1 MLYEMESELLINIA
15 RLLGKGANASAEWQA
30 IKLSQLGT
38 LRAMNEETIKAGVD
52 KAVKAARAEI
62 EAAGA
67 AEANRI
73 LNAVPSSLAASLP
86 DSADLRLI
94 ALWNI
99 WETRTIN
106 QFRVLGM
113 TLLPKAEQIYVDA
126 VYKATAKTL
135 AGQITLRQA
144 IGETVAGWSGIPAIV
159 DKAGRE
165 WTVEAYA
172 QTVVRS
178 NIRQVA
184 TETTLAQMENLN
196 LDLVEVSAHIGAR
209 PGCAPYQGRVYSL
222 RGETPGYDRLSD
234 TSYGEPDGLFGIN
247 CGHQMYPYSEGERQ
261 TFKPYPTRE
270 NENVYEE
277 SQKQRYLERQIR
289 DAKRRLDNVK
299 ASNGGEAVQN
309 KAQALLSAR
318 QQRMRDFID
327 ETDRTRRY
335 DREKVY

>member
-30 IKLSQLGT
+30 LKLSQLGT

-73 LNAVPSSLAASLP
+73 LNAVPSSLAAALP

-99 WETRTIN
+99 WETRTMN

-113 TLLPKAEQIYVDA
+113 TLITKAQQMYVDA
-126 VYKATAKTL
+126 VYAATAKTL

-144 IGETVAGWSGIPAIV
+144 IAETAMSWKGIPAIT
-159 DKAGRE
+159 DAANRT

-172 QTVVRS
+172 QTVIRS

-222 RGETPGYDRLSD
+222 RGDTPGYPRLSD

-261 TFKPYPTRE
+261 TFKPYPKAA
-270 NENVYEE
+270 NENAYEE

-289 DAKRRLDNVK
+289 DAKRKIDIAK
-299 ASNGGEAVQN
+299 ATGSDTAQN
-309 KAQALLSAR
+309 KAQSLLSAR

-327 ETDRTRRY
+327 DTDRTRRY